1 MLHTVAHVQVSSGNR
16 DNPITTKIHVKS
28 FINTIEKNS
37 GCKKIIKFYQNL
49 GHTNYRNEILPEYK
63 GHRTL
68 QDAVA
73 LWKPTIL
80 EAFDEV
86 GAIALN
92 HIESDDAISVVAS
105 LLNRKDIVIVS
116 SDKDMIQVPATHYN
130 PFKSKISWEDRWQT
144 TNIISAEMFL
154 WQQILTGDSTD
165 MPNNMCGI
173 EGCGPASAKKLLG
186 NLNLT
191 MKQVMEKA
199 YTEKY
204 GAKEGFIRA
213 NRTYKMV
220 RLLKKDGNGYI
231 NAEAKAEVKNIVNNY
246 KSWVRSLEDDVLDLF
261 KAPTSENLFKK

>member
-28 FINTIEKNS
+28 FINTIEKNT
-37 GCKKIIKFYQNL
+37 GCKTSIKFFQNL

-68 QDAVA
+68 KEAVA

-80 EAFDEV
+80 KAFEET

-105 LLNRKDIVIVS
+105 LLDHKKVVIVS

-130 PFKSKISWEDRWQT
+130 PFKGKVTWEQRWQVAT
-144 TNIISAEMFL
+144 IASAERFL
-154 WQQILTGDSTD
+154 WEQILTGDSTD
-165 MPNNMCGI
+165 MPNDMCGI
-173 EGCGPASAKKLLG
+173 EGCGPAGAKKLLG
-186 NLNLT
+186 NLDLT
-191 MKQVMEKA
+191 MKQVMERA

-220 RLLKKDGNGYI
+220 RLLKKSGNGYI
-231 NAEAKAEVKNIVNNY
+231 NDAAKAEVANLILTY
-246 KSWVRSLEDDVLDLF
+246 KTWEQPIEDDVLSLF